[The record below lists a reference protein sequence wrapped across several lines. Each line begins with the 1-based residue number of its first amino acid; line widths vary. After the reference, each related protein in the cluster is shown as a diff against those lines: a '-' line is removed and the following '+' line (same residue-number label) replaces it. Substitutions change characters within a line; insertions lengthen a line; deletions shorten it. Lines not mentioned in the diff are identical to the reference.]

1 MIYYTLTSTRFL
13 MLIPDL
19 TLQPDLLLL
28 IFDPVQTDVNMILYT
43 NISSDTDYD
52 I

>member
-1 MIYYTLTSTRFL
+1 

-28 IFDPVQTDVNMILYT
+28 ISYLVHTDVNMDLNT
-43 NISSDTDYD
+43 DISSDTDYD